1 MKKLKRQW
9 LMGTCKVLSAFI
21 ALLGVASCSLFRRHL
36 PQPLMYG
43 VPNTQWDTIDTVKP
57 VLPPVKP
64 VEPEYKTMYGVRPT
78 TFQKLNE
85 IDKGGVD
92 IEIRQN

>member
-1 MKKLKRQW
+1 MKKLRRQW
-9 LMGTCKVLSAFI
+9 LMGTAKVLSALI
-21 ALLGVASCSLFRRHL
+21 ALLGVASCSLLRRHL
-36 PQPLMYG
+36 PQPVMYG

-57 VLPPVKP
+57 IVPPVKP
-64 VEPEYKTMYGVRPT
+64 IEPEFKAMYGVPPAR
-78 TFQKLNE
+78 FQRVDE